1 MVYFVQ
7 MSTGGR
13 VARILSTASLGH
25 QSLDRKVAPL
35 FDRTKL
41 RFKPTRVLATALLL
55 DEEQRC
61 WDARD
66 RHEAK
71 VALNPSPTH
80 NSGAAKFQN

>member
-7 MSTGGR
+7 VSTGGR
-13 VARILSTASLGH
+13 VARILSTALLE
-25 QSLDRKVAPL
+25 SLDQKVAQL

-41 RFKPTRVLATALLL
+41 RTKPTRVLATALLL
-55 DEEQRC
+55 DEGQRC
-61 WDARD
+61 RDARA
-66 RHEAK
+66 RLEAK